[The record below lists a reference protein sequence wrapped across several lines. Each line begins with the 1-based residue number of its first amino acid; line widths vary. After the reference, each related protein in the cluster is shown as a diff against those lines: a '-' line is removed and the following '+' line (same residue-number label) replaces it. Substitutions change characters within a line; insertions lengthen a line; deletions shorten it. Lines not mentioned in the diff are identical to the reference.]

1 MSYLKATIVCFTIA
15 LIALSQISCG
25 PTWPEVTPHV
35 GTYKAV
41 VEITV
46 QEDWCRIDGQ
56 AVNGFIRY
64 NEAIRGVCVI
74 CVSLKSDSPER
85 TMQHELDHCWRNMMG
100 LDPKAM
106 NQ

>member
-1 MSYLKATIVCFTIA
+1 MKTLILITA
-15 LIALSQISCG
+15 LALISCG
-25 PTWPEVTPHV
+25 PQWSEVTPPS
-35 GTYKAV
+35 GDYKALV
-41 VEITV
+41 SITV
-46 QEDWCRIDGQ
+46 QNDWCRIDGQ

-100 LDPKAM
+100 LDPEAM
-106 NQ
+106 NK